1 MSEYQP
7 DKFVVLKI
15 TFDKSVIY
23 KVFGSWYGGFAGRDS
38 WQMNSGIKYV
48 VEWEEFFEFYGYSG
62 SCYTCYKSQYGTSV
76 YSHSVLTQLIE
87 NSAQKSI
94 TIEVLPED
102 YPFETIVGD

>member
-15 TFDKSVIY
+15 TFDKGVIY

-38 WQMNSGIKYV
+38 WKMNSGIKYV
-48 VEWEEFFEFYGYSG
+48 VKYEQLFDFYGYSG
-62 SCYTCYKSQYGTSV
+62 SCYTCHRSRYGVSG
-76 YSHSVLTQLIE
+76 YSGSVLTQLIE
-87 NSAQKSI
+87 NAAKQGVA
-94 TIEVLPED
+94 IEVLPED